1 MPLNTLQKANYAMM
15 RLMVRVLPSCRDISQ
30 LISAGMDR
38 NLPLRKR
45 LSIRLHVSMC
55 KYCRRYE
62 KQMHL
67 LHEGVG
73 YYADPEMNVVEKSL
87 SPAAKKKLE
96 QTLRTRQSSPGQIQ
110 LFFRADFFA
119 VGL

>member
-1 MPLNTLQKANYAMM
+1 MPMNPLQKANYAMM
-15 RLMVRVLPSCRDISQ
+15 RIMVRVMPSCRDISQ

-55 KYCRRYE
+55 RFCRRYG
-62 KQMHL
+62 KQLHL

-73 YYADPEMNVVEKSL
+73 HYADPDANVVEKSL
-87 SPAAKKKLE
+87 SPAAKEKLE
-96 QTLRTRQSSPGQIQ
+96 KALAD
-110 LFFRADFFA
+110 RAK
-119 VGL
+119 

>member
-1 MPLNTLQKANYAMM
+1 MPLNPLQKANYAMM
-15 RLMVRVLPSCRDISQ
+15 RLMVRVMPSCRDISQ

-55 KYCRRYE
+55 GFCRRYE
-62 KQMHL
+62 KQLHL

-73 YYADPEMNVVEKSL
+73 HYADPDANVIEKSL
-87 SPAAKKKLE
+87 SPAAKEKLE
-96 QTLRTRQSSPGQIQ
+96 KAL
-110 LFFRADFFA
+110 ADEA
-119 VGL
+119 K